1 LKLASQE
8 PEMSGGY
15 HRIRVRR
22 RIRTPQTSRTGT
34 HDIQAIGRLNSETS
48 TNRSGE
54 DVRIGAADHEMAGSA
69 FIGRNKAATAA
80 YLLGLQKRYGNR
92 YVTRI
97 IDHFHIS
104 DETRNNVATNG
115 AMSRNLDRQPQASVP
130 GKQSFDGGFIKL
142 VPTVERFDA
151 AGKSLG
157 SGSVKINDSSQNV
170 SLGNVTN
177 GDHGFIRFVIDASW
191 DFGNRGQGHPLSII
205 IPTKG
210 RARLVTLT
218 PFRVPTTVGKE
229 DDKIKFSTT
238 RPTLQFTEGKGAS
251 LDKQPTASGD
261 PDDLGGSVTISPSIT
276 FQVQTAAQT
285 QGTVNVDLV
294 IVDGSVSEAFQS
306 AVNEVESI
314 GRAYTANLKYQEP
327 KPTPP
332 TTASKLFQQEVFF
345 AVGSDK
351 VSDPEYTKLRSW
363 FEGKL
368 PGVGSGSDPI
378 PPEANG
384 SVMSGNSEVNLFGQ
398 ASNTGSPAYNQ
409 ALSRRRAQHVRDIM
423 QDFASSH
430 AKFNIVALGP
440 VESGPT
446 TEDAGV
452 RRVVIWFKADVAA
465 TPPGPTEASGE
476 TTVP

>member
-1 LKLASQE
+1 LKLVSQE
-8 PEMSGGY
+8 LEMSGGY

-22 RIRTPQTSRTGT
+22 RIRLPRTSRTRTHGT
-34 HDIQAIGRLNSETS
+34 QAIGWLDSETS
-48 TNRSGE
+48 TDRRGE
-54 DVRIGAADHEMAGSA
+54 GARIGAVDMARSA
-69 FIGRNKAATAA
+69 FIGRNEPATAA
-80 YLLGLQKRYGNR
+80 YLLGLQKRYGNG

-104 DETRNNVATNG
+104 DETRNNAATNG
-115 AMSRNLDRQPQASVP
+115 TMSRNLDRQPQASVP

-157 SGSVKINDSSQNV
+157 SVTINDPSQNV

-177 GDHGFIRFVIDASW
+177 GDHGFVRFVIDASW

-210 RARLVTLT
+210 SARLVTLT
-218 PFRVPTTVGKE
+218 PFRVLTTVGKD
-229 DDKIKFSTT
+229 DDKIKFSKT

-251 LDKQPTASGD
+251 LDKQPTATED
-261 PDDLGGSVTISPSIT
+261 ADDLGGSVTISPSIT

-285 QGTVNVDLV
+285 QGTVNVNLV

-332 TTASKLFQQEVFF
+332 TTVSKLFQQEVFF

-384 SVMSGNSEVNLFGQ
+384 SVMSGKSEVNLFGQ

-423 QDFASSH
+423 QDLASSN

-440 VESGPT
+440 VENGST
-446 TEDAGV
+446 TEDAGA
-452 RRVVIWFKADVAA
+452 RRVVIWFNADVAA
-465 TPPGPTEASGE
+465 TPPRPTDASGE